1 MVTFFFFLVF
11 CFGYLLS
18 LSLVCAGYYPHGP
31 ECFSWEME
39 AMGRTSNQWLLAG
52 LLTVARICRKLA
64 QATPCCRT
72 LGSGNEA
79 YADLHG
85 SQILCQWKQQGV

>member
-1 MVTFFFFLVF
+1 MA
-11 CFGYLLS
+11 LS
-18 LSLVCAGYYPHGP
+18 WASDSSKDLQEAGTG
-31 ECFSWEME
+31 
-39 AMGRTSNQWLLAG
+39 
-52 LLTVARICRKLA
+52 
-64 QATPCCRT
+64 PCCRT